1 MKARGF
7 TLLEILLALALLAV
21 LSVAVWGT
29 LSVATRAV
37 RSGGKQV
44 DARLQVDAVQ
54 AVLREAIGRALP
66 LTWTVGPQGRPLT
79 FFGGPHGM
87 AFAGTLP
94 AALGVAGP
102 QRIQLGFPSRT
113 ASSTE
118 SSGLIMRF
126 AALHIGHAPT
136 PTGTPQVLL
145 PHATGVLAYQGLNPQ
160 GHPTGWL
167 AHWPWPWRLPQ
178 RVRIAIH
185 SPSWPT
191 EIIALHLDPETTQ
204 FANGLYAR
212 KSAP

>member
-54 AVLREAIGRALP
+54 AVLREEIGRALP

-79 FFGGPHGM
+79 FFGGPQGM

-102 QRIQLGFPSRT
+102 QRIQLTFLSRA
-113 ASSTE
+113 ASPDE
-118 SSGLIMRF
+118 SGSLVIGF
-126 AALHIGHAPT
+126 AALRIGHPPT

-145 PHATGVLAYQGLNPQ
+145 PHASGALAYQGLNPQ

-178 RVRIAIH
+178 RVQIAIH
-185 SPSWPT
+185 NPLWPT
-191 EIIALHLDPETTQ
+191 EVIALHLDPEATQ

-212 KSAP
+212 KNAP

>member
-1 MKARGF
+1 MRPRGF
-7 TLLEILLALALLAV
+7 TLLEILLSLALLAV

-37 RSGGKQV
+37 RSGGRQV

-54 AVLREAIGRALP
+54 AVLREEIGRALP

-79 FFGGPHGM
+79 FFGGPQGM

-102 QRIQLGFPSRT
+102 QRIQLALPNRA
-113 ASSTE
+113 ASPTE
-118 SSGLIMRF
+118 PGGLIMRF
-126 AALHIGHAPT
+126 AALHIGRPPT
-136 PTGTPQVLL
+136 PTGTPQALL
-145 PHATGVLAYQGLNPQ
+145 PHATGTFAYQGLNPQ
-160 GHPTGWL
+160 GRPTGWL
-167 AHWPWPWRLPQ
+167 THWPWPWRLPQ

-185 SPSWPT
+185 SPLWPT
-191 EIIALHLDPETTQ
+191 EVIALHLDPEATQ

>member
-37 RSGGKQV
+37 RSGNKQV

-54 AVLREAIGRALP
+54 AVLREEIGRALP
-66 LTWTVGPQGRPLT
+66 LTWTIGPQGRPLT
-79 FFGGPHGM
+79 FFGGPRGM

-102 QRIQLGFPSRT
+102 QRIQLEFLNRT
-113 ASSTE
+113 ASLTE

-126 AALHIGHAPT
+126 AALHIGHSPT

-145 PHATGVLAYQGLNPQ
+145 LHATGALAYQGLNPQ

-191 EIIALHLDPETTQ
+191 EIIALHLDPEATQ

>member
-7 TLLEILLALALLAV
+7 TLLEILLALTLLAV

-136 PTGTPQVLL
+136 PMGTPQVLL

-191 EIIALHLDPETTQ
+191 EIIALHLDPEATQ